1 MEIKEVKQRT
11 EIIEPLLEVW
21 QKSVRSTH
29 HFLSE
34 EEIVTISQYVPSAF
48 ENVPHFIVSYEEQ
61 KPVAFMGLDGER
73 IEMLFIDPICQGRG
87 IGKKLIQI
95 AIQDYGANEVCVNEQ
110 NPQAKGFYEHLGFHV
125 YKRSEYDEQGNPYP
139 LLYMKLDI
147 NGNDLLNQY

>member
-1 MEIKEVKQRT
+1 MEIKEVTQRT

-48 ENVPHFIVSYEEQ
+48 ENVPHF
-61 KPVAFMGLDGER
+61 
-73 IEMLFIDPICQGRG
+73 
-87 IGKKLIQI
+87 IQI

-139 LLYMKLDI
+139 LVYMKLDI

>member
-1 MEIKEVKQRT
+1 MEIKEVTQRT

-61 KPVAFMGLDGER
+61 KPVAFMGIDGER

-110 NPQAKGFYEHLGFHV
+110 NPQAKGFYE
-125 YKRSEYDEQGNPYP
+125 QGNPYP
-139 LLYMKLDI
+139 LVYMKLDI